1 MAGATFANE
10 LTSQSASRVS
20 FSIAVE
26 EDDAEIRR
34 LLRENPMEGG
44 VRFCF
49 EREPNYF
56 KDVHLLDEGRV
67 TIVARN
73 NDQLLCMGSCS
84 FAERFVNGEARTT
97 GYLGGL
103 RLDATVAGRFDI
115 LRRGYRY
122 FNEARELHDAAFY
135 FTTVAAGNQRAMR
148 FLERGLPGMPAY
160 NLVGELVTLLLAV
173 PQRLRKKSEDMA
185 GKQGSTLSDGKIYDS
200 IPLCDFLNKQNNRY
214 QLSPKWSSEKLLSLP
229 ALGLQMDDF
238 ILLRT
243 NSGVVGC
250 AALWDQRCFKQ
261 TVVRGYSQRINHGK
275 PWLNLLAR
283 LSGRSGLPEIG
294 VPLPHAY
301 VSHLAMIPELPELLV
316 VLVQALLEKAA
327 AKGVEFLTMGFSKN
341 DPRLQMLR
349 RQFNCREYQTHV
361 YSISWPDENG
371 AKLKLDGRLLYPEVC
386 LL

>member
-1 MAGATFANE
+1 MAGATFADE
-10 LTSQSASRVS
+10 LTSRRASPIS
-20 FSIAVE
+20 FSIAGE
-26 EDDAEIRR
+26 EDDEEIRR
-34 LLRENPMEGG
+34 LLRENPMEGH
-44 VRFCF
+44 VRLSF
-49 EREPNYF
+49 EREPSYF
-56 KDVHLLDEGRV
+56 KDVQLLDEARL
-67 TIVARN
+67 TIIARN
-73 NDQLLCMGSCS
+73 NDRLVCMGSCS
-84 FAERFVNGEARTT
+84 FNERFINGETRTT
-97 GYLGGL
+97 GYLAGL
-103 RLDATVAGRFDI
+103 RLDAAVAGRFDI

-122 FNEARELHDAAFY
+122 FDEARELHDAPFY

-160 NLVGELVTLLLAV
+160 NFVGELVTLLLTV
-173 PQRLRKKSEDMA
+173 PSRLRKKSEAMA
-185 GKQGSTLSDGKIYDS
+185 GKQGTDLGDGKIDDS

-238 ILLRT
+238 VLLRK
-243 NSGVVGC
+243 NSRIVGC

-261 TVVRGYSQRINHGK
+261 AVVRGYSRQLKHGK

-316 VLVQALLEKAA
+316 VLVQGLLEKAA
-327 AKGVEFLTMGFSKN
+327 AKGVEFLTLGFSKN
-341 DPRLQMLR
+341 DPRLQVLR
-349 RQFNCREYQTHV
+349 RQFNCREYQSHV
-361 YSISWPDENG
+361 YSITWPDENG
-371 AKLKLDGRLLYPEVC
+371 AKPKLDGRLLYPEVC